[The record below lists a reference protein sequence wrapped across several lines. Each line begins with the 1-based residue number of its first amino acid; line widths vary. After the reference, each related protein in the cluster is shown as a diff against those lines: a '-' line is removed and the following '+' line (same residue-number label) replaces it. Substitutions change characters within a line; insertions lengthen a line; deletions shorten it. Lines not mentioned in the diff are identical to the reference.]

1 MNPNRPPL
9 QRRHRSVPSR
19 TGIWPIVRRVFCIGV
34 AALSVPASTF
44 AADAAASSPGRPAAD
59 APAVGAAVVG
69 AGAARRPRIG
79 LVLGGGGARGAAHI
93 GVLEELQRLRVPVDC
108 VAGTSMGS
116 LVAGAFAAG
125 LTPAQMRAEL
135 AKADWDDM
143 FVDNPD
149 YADYSFRNKELT
161 RRFIPG
167 LGLGVGDD
175 GISYASGVVAG
186 QKIKLFFNR
195 LVHADL
201 GEREIGQLPLPL
213 SIVATDIGSGERVV
227 LRDGSLTLAMR
238 ASMSVPGLMSPV
250 TIGARKLVDGG
261 LVDNVPIAEVR
272 ERCGAEITIAVN
284 VGSPLLKPEQ
294 VGSLLS
300 VSAQMVN
307 ILTQQNVDRSLAT
320 LKPDDIY
327 ILPALEGI
335 TSADFARHATTADR
349 GRDAVAPHLERLQA
363 LSVGEAE
370 YARWWQRI
378 ATDDTAPRRVDAIE
392 IADLKVINPRMIE
405 RQLSQQVGAP
415 LDTEALN
422 RDLVRVYGDGFYNYV
437 DYSLVS
443 VRDRN
448 VLRIL
453 PMESTAGLSYIRSG
467 INLETDSKSGST
479 YSLRLGYQKTWLNSL
494 GGEILI
500 AASFGT
506 VESLGVELYQP
517 LTEHQDYYLEAA
529 ALTQRRLAPVFQN
542 DHLIAQYHIV
552 NERLDLAL
560 GANIGHLGRAS
571 LGWRQMNA
579 RAGLSIGDPVLPGAH
594 VDQGG
599 VFAAVNFDQFDRLY
613 FPTRGW
619 ATRFELYDSAH
630 GGYTKLS
637 ADVAGAVPYG
647 DYVLAAHASYVGSVR
662 GALPILDATTL
673 GGFLNLSAFGNG
685 QLVGDDVSFLQVRA
699 ENIIGRLP
707 IVRSDMRLGLALE
720 AGHLG
725 TRYTETSRS
734 GWLQSVTVYI
744 GGETP
749 IGPVFLGYG
758 QAAHGI
764 SNAYLFFGK
773 P

>member
-1 MNPNRPPL
+1 MNPNRPPTC
-9 QRRHRSVPSR
+9 PISR
-19 TGIWPIVRRVFCIGV
+19 PVACLLAGLGL
-34 AALSVPASTF
+34 AALSAPASP
-44 AADAAASSPGRPAAD
+44 AAAEPAATS
-59 APAVGAAVVG
+59 AAAAGPATAAT
-69 AGAARRPRIG
+69 RRPRIG

-108 VAGTSMGS
+108 IAGTSMGS

-149 YADYSFRNKELT
+149 YADYNFRNKELA

-167 LGLGVGDD
+167 LGLGVGEE
-175 GISYASGVVAG
+175 GVSYASGVVAG

-201 GEREIGQLPLPL
+201 GERDIGQLPLPL

-227 LRDGSLTLAMR
+227 LREGSLTLAMR

-272 ERCGAEITIAVN
+272 ERCGAEVTIAVN

-320 LKPDDIY
+320 LKPGDIY
-327 ILPALEGI
+327 ILPDLEGV
-335 TSADFARHATTADR
+335 TAADFARHATTADR
-349 GRDAVAPHLERLQA
+349 GRAAVAPHLERLQA

-378 ATDDTAPRRVDAIE
+378 ATDDTTPRRVDAIE
-392 IADLKVINPRMIE
+392 IAGLKVINPRLIE

-415 LDTEALN
+415 LDTETLN
-422 RDLVRVYGDGFYNYV
+422 RDLVRVYGDGYYNYV

-443 VRDRN
+443 ERDRN
-448 VLRIL
+448 ILRIL
-453 PMESTAGLSYIRSG
+453 PMESTVGLSFIRSG

-479 YSLRLGYQKTWLNSL
+479 YSLRLGYQKTWLNAL
-494 GGEILI
+494 GGELLV

-506 VESLGVELYQP
+506 VESIGVELYQP
-517 LTEHQDYYLEAA
+517 LTAHQDYYLEAA
-529 ALTQRRLAPVFQN
+529 SFAQRRLAPVFEN
-542 DHLIAQYHIV
+542 DHLIAEYRIV
-552 NERLDLAL
+552 DERLDLAL
-560 GANIGHLGRAS
+560 GVNFGHLGRAS

-579 RAGLSIGDPVLPGAH
+579 RAGLSIGDPVLPGAR

-599 VFAAVNFDQFDRLY
+599 VFAAVNLDQFDRLY
-613 FPTRGW
+613 FPTKGW

-630 GGYTKLS
+630 AGYTKLS
-637 ADVAGAVPYG
+637 AELAGAVPYG
-647 DYVLAAHASYVGSVR
+647 DYVLAAHASYVGAIR
-662 GALPILDATTL
+662 GALPILDAATL

-685 QLVGDDVSFLQVRA
+685 QLVGDDVGFVQVRA

-725 TRYTETSRS
+725 SRYSETSRS
-734 GWLQSVTVYI
+734 GWLQSVTAYI

-758 QAAHGI
+758 QSEHGI